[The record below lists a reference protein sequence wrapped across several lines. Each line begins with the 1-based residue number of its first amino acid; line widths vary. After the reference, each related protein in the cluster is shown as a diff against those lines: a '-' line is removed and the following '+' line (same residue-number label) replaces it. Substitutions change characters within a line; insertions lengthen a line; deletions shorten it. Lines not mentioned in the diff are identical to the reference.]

1 MKLVELK
8 MEKGRLR
15 LVTYAYV
22 NLPSESLEQSLLQDT
37 QGTGDLL
44 KKMVDKARITTRRA
58 VAALPISGTFSS
70 ILHVPTTDEKAV
82 KEAVQIQAKKLV
94 PLPLEE
100 VALDTV
106 VIDKT
111 GKTEAERAAT
121 RVLMTAAPKTLVN
134 RYTDICKRAGLDL
147 AYLETEAFAEIRALV
162 GKDRA
167 TIMIVDIG
175 TLRTNILIVEQGIPF
190 VMRSIASGGSAMTQ
204 TIAKTLGIPVE
215 QAEDH
220 IFGMVLVNDWSAR
233 DIQAWEYQP
242 LGPFL
247 AKNFATSISPWVVP
261 MDALEPFRL
270 PGPVQDPELLP
281 YLRPPGPGAF
291 DIHLEVHLQ
300 TAQMSAP
307 DVICRSN
314 LKHMY
319 WDMRQMLAHHTITGC
334 NLRPGDLLASGTISG
349 PTEDSYGS
357 MLELAWRGEKP
368 LPLTSGETRSF
379 LQDGDRVTMTGWCQG
394 EDYRV
399 GFGEVSGTILPVKSS

>member
-1 MKLVELK
+1 MPETMGLFSSTPASTGFVGVDIGYGGMKLVELK

-22 NLPSESLEQSLLQDT
+22 NLPSESLEQSLLQDP

-111 GKTEAERAAT
+111 GKTESERAAT
-121 RVLMTAAPKTLVN
+121 RVLMTAAPKALVAK
-134 RYTDICKRAGLDL
+134 YTEICKRAGLDL
-147 AYLETEAFAEIRALV
+147 AYLETEAFAGIRSLV

-190 VMRSIASGGSAMTQ
+190 VMRSIATGGSAMTQ

-215 QAEDH
+215 QAETMKRD
-220 IFGMVLVNDWSAR
+220 IAGLQKFTPTGDVAPVLQVLVKPILEEIRYATSLYETQSNGNEAKRIDKIILTGGASLLPHLAEFLTQQTGVNSFLGNPWAR
-233 DIQAWEYQP
+233 IVYPPELKSVVQE
-242 LGPFL
+242 LGPR
-247 AKNFATSISPWVVP
+247 FAVVLGCA
-261 MDALEPFRL
+261 MH
-270 PGPVQDPELLP
+270 DP
-281 YLRPPGPGAF
+281 
-291 DIHLEVHLQ
+291 
-300 TAQMSAP
+300 
-307 DVICRSN
+307 
-314 LKHMY
+314 
-319 WDMRQMLAHHTITGC
+319 
-334 NLRPGDLLASGTISG
+334 AS
-349 PTEDSYGS
+349 
-357 MLELAWRGEKP
+357 
-368 LPLTSGETRSF
+368 
-379 LQDGDRVTMTGWCQG
+379 
-394 EDYRV
+394 
-399 GFGEVSGTILPVKSS
+399 